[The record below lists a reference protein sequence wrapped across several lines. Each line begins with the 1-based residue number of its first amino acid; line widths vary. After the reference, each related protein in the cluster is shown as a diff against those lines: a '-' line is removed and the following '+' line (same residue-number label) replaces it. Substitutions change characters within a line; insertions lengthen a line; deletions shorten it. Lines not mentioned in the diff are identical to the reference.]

1 MYKLLLLRYGE
12 IGLKGS
18 NRSTFEKRL
27 VKNICQAVADL
38 PPRKVSCS
46 FGRIY
51 VELEG
56 DAEAVVERLKRVFG
70 LVSMSPAMAVPLN
83 LEAIQE
89 AALKVLQNGPL
100 VSTFK
105 VETRRP
111 NKRFPL
117 QSPEINREV
126 GHYLLTK
133 NPGLKVDVHSPAR
146 VISIEVRDHEAYV
159 FGEVYKGPG
168 GLPVGVTGQG
178 LLLLSGGIDSPVA
191 GWLGMKRGLKI
202 VALHFYSY
210 PFTGERSKEKVLDLC
225 RVLASYGAEIKLY
238 IAPFTDIQREIRRQ
252 CHEELYVTIMRRMMF
267 RIAEKIAARDRILAL
282 LTGESLGQVAS
293 QTLYSMHVINEVVDL
308 PVLRPLITMDKT
320 EIIELA
326 RQIGTFDIS
335 IRPYEDCCTLFVPRH
350 PSIRP
355 RKDRV
360 AATEQNL
367 PVTELVDT
375 CVANLETILIKQ

>member
-1 MYKLLLLRYGE
+1 MYELLLLRYGE

-18 NRSTFEKRL
+18 NRSTFEQRL
-27 VKNICQAVADL
+27 VKNIRQAVADL
-38 PPRKVSCS
+38 PPRKISHS

-51 VELEG
+51 VQLLG
-56 DAEAVVERLKRVFG
+56 DTEAVVERLQRVFG
-70 LVSMSPAMAVPLN
+70 LVSMSPAVVAPLD
-83 LEAIQE
+83 LGSIQE
-89 AALKVLQNGPL
+89 AALKVMQNGPAVL
-100 VSTFK
+100 TFK

-111 NKRFPL
+111 NKKFPL
-117 QSPEINREV
+117 QSPEISREV
-126 GHYLLTK
+126 GHYLLMH
-133 NPGLKVDVHSPAR
+133 NPGLAVDVHQPDR
-146 VISIEVRDHEAYV
+146 VINIEVREHDVYV
-159 FGEVYKGPG
+159 FGEVFKGPG

-225 RVLASYGAEIKLY
+225 KVLALYGGEIKLY
-238 IAPFTDIQREIRRQ
+238 IAPFTDIQKNIRQR

-267 RIAEKIAARDRILAL
+267 RIAKKIAEKDQILAL

-293 QTLYSMHVINEVVDL
+293 QTLYSMHAINEAVDL

-326 RQIGTFDIS
+326 RQIRTFDIS
-335 IRPYEDCCTLFVPRH
+335 TRPYEDCCTLFVPRH

-355 RKDRV
+355 RMDKV
-360 AATEQNL
+360 YASEKNL
-367 PVTELVDT
+367 AVTELVDA
-375 CVANLETILIKQ
+375 CVANLETVLIKP